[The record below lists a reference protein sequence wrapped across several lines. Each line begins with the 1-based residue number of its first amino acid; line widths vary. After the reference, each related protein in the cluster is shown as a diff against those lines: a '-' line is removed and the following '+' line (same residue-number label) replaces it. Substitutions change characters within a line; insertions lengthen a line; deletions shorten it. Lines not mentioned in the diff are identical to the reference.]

1 MGETLGTLGP
11 VVDTPA
17 GAVTDYAGTLGA
29 VDTPGAVTLGT
40 LGPVDTPGAVTLG
53 TLGTVDIVPRVGLGF
68 RVY

>member
-40 LGPVDTPGAVTLG
+40 LGPVD
-53 TLGTVDIVPRVGLGF
+53 IIPRVGLGF